1 MQQIF
6 KPHRALRNYMFY
18 IGGITM
24 SRSKKI
30 IGLVLAVVM
39 VFASF
44 TMAFAFE
51 DPADKTATVAIVPA
65 ASNIEAGASTTV
77 SVKVTTNFTVGT
89 FSIPVFYEKANV
101 TVSGIT
107 VPSAAGYS
115 YSESA
120 TAVDAAKVFASAGLD
135 SATYG
140 FVMVTYI
147 PSAGTATSTLNDSEV
162 LSFTVTANAGASG
175 TVNFQT
181 VEASRKTSTNV
192 TGTLYIGSIASDTIN
207 AVPVNVEATGL
218 VTSAAVTIGSAAQP
232 ADLAL
237 TEKGTTDGVVIDTR
251 MTFGGQYAG
260 VVYGFNHATTATFRS
275 AAYLNNSL
283 QVTNGGSWTLGR
295 SVGTVG
301 YGTGTTITINN
312 ADGSANGKVY
322 VVVIFGDVN
331 GDGLINGNDTT
342 ACKGYV
348 ANAASLTN
356 LAVRMAANCQ
366 NIRNATMMY
375 NLNGNDTTA
384 IKAYVG
390 NATNKVSQAELAAT
404 IAGLSSVHTNYR

>member
-1 MQQIF
+1 
-6 KPHRALRNYMFY
+6 MFY

-120 TAVDAAKVFASAGLD
+120 TAVDAAKIFASAGLD

-237 TEKGTTDGVVIDTR
+237 TATGTEAGVLIDTNK
-251 MTFGGQYAG
+251 TFGGQYAG
-260 VVYGFNHATTATFRS
+260 VVYGFTQVNNTTFRNTT
-275 AAYLNNSL
+275 YLTNNL
-283 QVTNGGSWTLGR
+283 EVTNGGSWVIGR
-295 SVGTVG
+295 SIGKTG
-301 YGTGTTITINN
+301 YGTGTTITIKN
-312 ADGSANGKVY
+312 ADGSDAGKVY

-331 GDGLINGNDTT
+331 GDGLINTGDTST
-342 ACKGYV
+342 TKSAIGDT
-348 ANAASLTN
+348 SLAPN
-356 LAVRMAANCQ
+356 NSVKRMAANCQ
-366 NIRNATMMY
+366 IINNPTLMHT
-375 NLNGNDTTA
+375 LNTGDYAA
-384 IKAYVG
+384 IKNYIGGTKFDAP
-390 NATNKVSQAELAAT
+390 TLAAT
-404 IAGLSSVHTNYR
+404 HAKFNNFYK

>member
-1 MQQIF
+1 
-6 KPHRALRNYMFY
+6 
-18 IGGITM
+18 M

-51 DPADKTATVAIVPA
+51 DPADKTAAVAIVPA

-120 TAVDAAKVFASAGLD
+120 TAVDAAKIFAGAGLD

-192 TGTLYIGSIASDTIN
+192 TGALYIGSIASDTIN

-218 VTSAAVTIGSAAQP
+218 VTSAAVTIGSAAAP
-232 ADLAL
+232 ELVV
-237 TEKGTTDGVVIDTR
+237 TEGTTGYIDEAR
-251 MTFGGQYAG
+251 KY
-260 VVYGFNHATTATFRS
+260 VYGVNIGDEATNYFEA
-275 AAYLNNSL
+275 
-283 QVTNGGSWTLGR
+283 TNGGSINMVANDAAVTN
-295 SVGTVG
+295 
-301 YGTGTTITINN
+301 GTGALLQLKGT
-312 ADGSANGKVY
+312 DGAVLDTY
-322 VVVIFGDVN
+322 TLIIFGDV
-331 GDGLINGNDTT
+331 DGSGAVDSTDSMSIMQ
-342 ACKGYV
+342 YV
-348 ANAASLTN
+348 ADNVTNSLTDIQLFASDVDN
-356 LAVRMAANCQ
+356 SGLTDSTDSMSIMQ
-366 NIRNATMMY
+366 
-375 NLNGNDTTA
+375 
-384 IKAYVG
+384 YVADSIS
-390 NATNKVSQAELAAT
+390 NPITVNPFA
-404 IAGLSSVHTNYR
+404 